1 MRIAWYVHRYFP
13 CVGGSENFVRAMA
26 SRFAAEGAEVE
37 VFTTDA
43 LDLSRFVDP
52 AGRAVEAP
60 EIELVDGVRVRR
72 FSIKHMPVQR
82 YLGKLLSFIPNQA
95 IRCRHASYMPIVP
108 GLESAEGR
116 FDVVFGACFPYTIFS
131 FAALKTARA
140 SNAPLA
146 LVPFLH
152 LANPGDPVR
161 AAYTKPHQIRLL
173 KSADG
178 IASPTNIEI
187 EFHLQNGIPRERIL
201 HLPMGFDFDATTR
214 GDGAAFRKRYAI
226 PLDRPV
232 VGQLGALD
240 LNKGTNDLVAAIA
253 RLNAKRSPEDAIE
266 LVLAGS
272 PTPRF
277 REHFASL
284 PDGEKKHVLT
294 TGILS
299 NEHVCDFYKAIDVYA
314 MPSRTD
320 SFGIVFLEAW
330 ANAKPVVAAAAGGVV
345 EVVQDG
351 ETGLLVPFGD
361 VEKLAGAIGG
371 LIDDPERACRLGR
384 AGCRKVATGCSWDDR
399 FRTLANW
406 TAELIDRKRAE
417 SERGDERRTT
427 IAYPSRRI
435 DRGDSGAK
443 DRTPTRR
450 SLVDHIIYNRK
461 YIDRSNKDFR

>member
-1 MRIAWYVHRYFP
+1 MRIAWYIHRYYP

-26 SRFAAEGAEVE
+26 SRFAAEGAEVK

-43 LDLSRFVDP
+43 LELSRFVHP
-52 AGRAVEAP
+52 SGRAVDAP
-60 EIELVDGVRVRR
+60 KRETIDGVEVNR
-72 FSIKHMPVQR
+72 FPIKHVPAQR
-82 YLGKLLSFIPNQA
+82 YLGKLLSFVPNQS
-95 IRCRHASYMPIVP
+95 IQCRYASYMPIVP
-108 GLESAEGR
+108 GLHAAQGR

-131 FAALKTARA
+131 YAALHTARA

-161 AAYTKPHQIRLL
+161 RVYTKPHQIRLL

-187 EFHLQNGIPRERIL
+187 QFHEQNGISRDRIL
-201 HLPMGFDFDATTR
+201 HLPMGFDIAATTR
-214 GDGAAFRKRYAI
+214 GDGASFRKRYEI
-226 PLDRPV
+226 PRDRAV
-232 VGQLGALD
+232 AGQLGALD

-253 RLNAKRSPEDAIE
+253 RLNSNRSRERAIT

-277 REHFASL
+277 SEHFASL
-284 PDGEKKHVLT
+284 PDGVKQHVLMT
-294 TGILS
+294 DVLAD
-299 NEHVCDFYKAIDVYA
+299 EDVRDFYDAIDVYA

-361 VEKLAGAIGG
+361 IEKLATAIGR
-371 LIDDPERACRLGR
+371 LVDDPELAGKLGR
-384 AGCRKVATGCSWDDR
+384 AGRSNVASGCSWDDR

-406 TAELIDRKRAE
+406 TAALIDRKR
-417 SERGDERRTT
+417 SECD
-427 IAYPSRRI
+427 
-435 DRGDSGAK
+435 
-443 DRTPTRR
+443 RR
-450 SLVDHIIYNRK
+450 SVGRNPDSFRSRT
-461 YIDRSNKDFR
+461 IDQSDSQTIERTSLIVTNTCMF